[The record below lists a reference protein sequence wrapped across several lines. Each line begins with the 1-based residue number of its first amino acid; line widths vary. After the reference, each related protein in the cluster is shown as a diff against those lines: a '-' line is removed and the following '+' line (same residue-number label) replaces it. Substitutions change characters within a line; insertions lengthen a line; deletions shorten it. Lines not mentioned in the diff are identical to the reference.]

1 MKETKQRRKGS
12 SRRERVIVN
21 DAPSAS
27 RESLRRRM
35 KQNKDDMSH
44 ILQTPQECLLHA
56 KVQTGRGRLDLAA
69 LALKRAFDLMAAE
82 KGGGTSEIERKFWRT
97 IYALEH
103 AREQRW
109 HQKRPAGRIR
119 QMEGRWGAKE
129 TIERVVTRCSE
140 QSAGYRD
147 LLELGLKDLTFEEI
161 VLEHRDE
168 FSSKALA
175 LSLDRHARYSR

>member
-1 MKETKQRRKGS
+1 
-12 SRRERVIVN
+12 
-21 DAPSAS
+21 
-27 RESLRRRM
+27 M